1 MNMRFHTR
9 AKAQFLIAF
18 IAALKGRSSTGK
30 GELSMNRV
38 AILLVSAL
46 LLAGTTL
53 AQESAPKEKV
63 RTFTFTQDEPV
74 TMMAPFGMM
83 QREALPEGKIE
94 FFSAEMAGAGEVVT
108 AAPYTATATTEST
121 QVLADGNKIVNKT
134 SSFVAR
140 DSQGRTR
147 RETDLRRIGTMQVD
161 SPKMVF
167 INDPTTHTQY
177 IFTPGGGEAT
187 KVVRSEGT
195 WKEGPQII
203 DLRGM
208 RERRMK
214 ENVIVNV
221 QGAREGQQSK
231 ESAEQVKHED
241 LGTQT
246 IEGVSAQGKR
256 ETVTIPAGQI
266 GNERPIEMVTETWF
280 SPELHT
286 MVLRKHSD
294 PRVGESTYR
303 LTDIKRN
310 EPDAALFQPPPG
322 TKVSIE
328 RSLEVHREVA
338 PSKE

>member
-1 MNMRFHTR
+1 
-9 AKAQFLIAF
+9 
-18 IAALKGRSSTGK
+18 
-30 GELSMNRV
+30 MNRI
-38 AILLVSAL
+38 AILLASAL
-46 LLAGTTL
+46 LLAGTAV

-63 RTFTFTQDEPV
+63 RTFTFTQGEPI

-83 QREALPEGKIE
+83 QYERMPEGKIE

-121 QVLADGNKIVNKT
+121 QVLADGNRIVNKT
-134 SSFVAR
+134 SSLVAR

-147 RETDLRRIGTMQVD
+147 RETDLHRIGTMQVD
-161 SPKMVF
+161 SPKTVF

-187 KVVRSEGT
+187 KVIRSEGN
-195 WKEGPQII
+195 WKESPQII
-203 DLRGM
+203 DLRSQ
-208 RERRMK
+208 REERLK
-214 ENVIVNV
+214 EKVILKVG
-221 QGAREGQQSK
+221 GAHEGQQSK
-231 ESAEQVKHED
+231 ESSEQVKHED

-266 GNERPIEMVTETWF
+266 GNERPIEIVTETWF

-294 PRVGESTYR
+294 PRLGDSTYR

-310 EPDAALFQPPPG
+310 EPDASLFQPPAGAKLRSEPI
-322 TKVSIE
+322 IE
-328 RSLEVHREVA
+328 LHRETA
-338 PSKE
+338 PPKE

>member
-1 MNMRFHTR
+1 
-9 AKAQFLIAF
+9 
-18 IAALKGRSSTGK
+18 
-30 GELSMNRV
+30 MNRI
-38 AILLVSAL
+38 AILLLSV
-46 LLAGTTL
+46 LAMAGSMA

-63 RTFTFTQDEPV
+63 RTFTFTQDEPI

-83 QREALPEGKIE
+83 QNERLPEGKIE

-121 QVLADGNKIVNKT
+121 QVLADGNRIVNKT

-147 RETDLRRIGTMQVD
+147 RETDLHRIGTMQVD
-161 SPKMVF
+161 SPKTVF

-177 IFTPGGGEAT
+177 IFTPGGEAT
-187 KVVRSEGT
+187 KVVRNEGN

-203 DLRGM
+203 ELRKM
-208 RERRMK
+208 REQRLK
-214 ENVIVNV
+214 DKTIVTV
-221 QGAREGQQSK
+221 QGAHEGQQSK
-231 ESAEQVKHED
+231 ESSEQIKRED

-256 ETVTIPAGQI
+256 ETVTIPAGEI
-266 GNERPIEMVTETWF
+266 GNEKPIEIVTETWF

-294 PRVGESTYR
+294 PRLGDSTYR
-303 LTDIKRN
+303 LTDIKHN
-310 EPDAALFQPPPG
+310 EPDASLFQPPPG
-322 TKVSIE
+322 AKVSIE
-328 RSLEVHREVA
+328 RQLEIHKEIA

>member
-1 MNMRFHTR
+1 
-9 AKAQFLIAF
+9 
-18 IAALKGRSSTGK
+18 
-30 GELSMNRV
+30 MNRI
-38 AILLVSAL
+38 AILLAGAL
-46 LLAGTTL
+46 LLAGSL
-53 AQESAPKEKV
+53 AAQESAPKEKV
-63 RTFTFTQDEPV
+63 RTFTFTQNEPI

-83 QREALPEGKIE
+83 QYERMPEGKIE

-121 QVLADGNKIVNKT
+121 QVLGDGNRIVNKT

-147 RETDLRRIGTMQVD
+147 RETDLHRIGTMQVD
-161 SPKMVF
+161 SPKTVF

-177 IFTPGGGEAT
+177 IFTPGGEAT
-187 KVVRSEGT
+187 KVVRSEGN
-195 WKEGPQII
+195 WKESPQII
-203 DLRGM
+203 ELRSQ
-208 RERRMK
+208 RELRLKDKTM
-214 ENVIVNV
+214 VTV
-221 QGAREGQQSK
+221 QHEGQQNK
-231 ESAEQVKHED
+231 ESSEQVKHED

-266 GNERPIEMVTETWF
+266 GNEKPIEIVTETWF

-294 PRVGESTYR
+294 PRLGESTYR

-310 EPDAALFQPPPG
+310 EPDASLFQAPAG
-322 TKVSIE
+322 AKVLVE
-328 RSLEVHREVA
+328 RTLELHKESA

>member
-1 MNMRFHTR
+1 
-9 AKAQFLIAF
+9 
-18 IAALKGRSSTGK
+18 
-30 GELSMNRV
+30 MNRI
-38 AILLVSAL
+38 AILLFSAL
-46 LLAGTTL
+46 AMAGSVA

-63 RTFTFTQDEPV
+63 RTFTFTQDEPI
-74 TMMAPFGMM
+74 TMRAPFGMM
-83 QREALPEGKIE
+83 QYQAMPEGKIE

-121 QVLADGNKIVNKT
+121 QVLADGNRIVNKT

-147 RETDLRRIGTMQVD
+147 RETDLHRIGTMQVD
-161 SPKMVF
+161 SPKTVF

-187 KVVRSEGT
+187 KVVRSEGN

-203 DLRGM
+203 ELRRA
-208 RERRMK
+208 REQRLK
-214 ENVIVNV
+214 DKTIVTV
-221 QGAREGQQSK
+221 QGAHEGQQSK
-231 ESAEQVKHED
+231 ESSEQVKHED

-256 ETVTIPAGQI
+256 ETATIPAGQI
-266 GNERPIEMVTETWF
+266 GNERPIEILTETWF
-280 SPELHT
+280 SPDLHT

-294 PRVGESTYR
+294 PRMGESTYR

-310 EPDAALFQPPPG
+310 EPDAALFQPPAG
-322 TKVSIE
+322 AKVNVEPIIE
-328 RSLEVHREVA
+328 LHKEMA

>member
-1 MNMRFHTR
+1 MRFYTR
-9 AKAQFLIAF
+9 AKAQCFIAF

-30 GELSMNRV
+30 GESSMNRIG
-38 AILLVSAL
+38 ILLVSAL
-46 LLAGTTL
+46 LLAGSVA

-63 RTFTFTQDEPV
+63 RTFTFTQDEPI
-74 TMMAPFGMM
+74 TMVAPLTMMM
-83 QREALPEGKIE
+83 QRERLPEGE
-94 FFSAEMAGAGEVVT
+94 VSFFSAEMAGAGEVVT

-121 QVLADGNKIVNKT
+121 QVLADGNRIVNKT

-147 RETDLRRIGTMQVD
+147 RETDLHRIGTMQVD
-161 SPKMVF
+161 SPKTVL

-187 KVVRSEGT
+187 KVIRSEGS

-203 DLRGM
+203 DLRSQ
-208 RERRMK
+208 REQRIK
-214 ENVIVNV
+214 EKTIVAL
-221 QGAREGQQSK
+221 QHAREGQSK
-231 ESAEQVKHED
+231 ESSEQVKHED

-266 GNERPIEMVTETWF
+266 GNERPIEIVTETWF

-294 PRVGESTYR
+294 PRTGDSTYR
-303 LTDIKRN
+303 LTDIKRT
-310 EPDAALFQPPPG
+310 EPDASLFHAPPG

>member
-1 MNMRFHTR
+1 
-9 AKAQFLIAF
+9 
-18 IAALKGRSSTGK
+18 
-30 GELSMNRV
+30 MNRI
-38 AILLVSAL
+38 AILLLSAFI
-46 LLAGTTL
+46 LAGTTV

-63 RTFTFTQDEPV
+63 RTFTFTQDEPI

-83 QREALPEGKIE
+83 QGERLPEGKIE

-108 AAPYTATATTEST
+108 AAPYSATAITDTT
-121 QVLADGNKIVNKT
+121 QVLADGNRIVNKT

-147 RETDLRRIGTMQVD
+147 RETDLHRIGTMQVD
-161 SPKMVF
+161 SPKTVF

-177 IFTPGGGEAT
+177 IFTPGGEAT
-187 KVVRSEGT
+187 KVIRSESIS
-195 WKEGPQII
+195 KEGPQII
-203 DLRGM
+203 DLGSQRD
-208 RERRMK
+208 RRPK
-214 ENVIVNV
+214 QKVIFNV
-221 QGAREGQQSK
+221 QGGHEVQQSSK
-231 ESAEQVKHED
+231 ESTEQVKHED

-256 ETVTIPAGQI
+256 DTVTIPAGQI
-266 GNERPIEMVTETWF
+266 GNERPIEIVTETWF

-294 PRVGESTYR
+294 PRQGESTYR
-303 LTDIKRN
+303 LTDINRN

-322 TKVSIE
+322 TKVSVE
-328 RSLEVHREVA
+328 PMLELHKEIA

>member
-1 MNMRFHTR
+1 
-9 AKAQFLIAF
+9 
-18 IAALKGRSSTGK
+18 
-30 GELSMNRV
+30 MNRIAV
-38 AILLVSAL
+38 LLAGAL
-46 LLAGTTL
+46 LLAGSL
-53 AQESAPKEKV
+53 AAQESAPKEKV
-63 RTFTFTQDEPV
+63 RTFTFTQNEPI

-83 QREALPEGKIE
+83 QYERVPEGKIE

-121 QVLADGNKIVNKT
+121 QVLGDGNRIVNKT

-147 RETDLRRIGTMQVD
+147 RETDLHRIGTMQVD
-161 SPKMVF
+161 SPKTVF

-177 IFTPGGGEAT
+177 IFTPGGEAT
-187 KVVRSEGT
+187 KVIRSEGN
-195 WKEGPQII
+195 WKESPQIL
-203 DLRGM
+203 DLRSSG
-208 RERRMK
+208 ERRINKQVIVKVGGPHDPQQRK
-214 ENVIVNV
+214 ENN
-221 QGAREGQQSK
+221 
-231 ESAEQVKHED
+231 EQIKNED

-246 IEGVSAQGKR
+246 IEGVAAQGKR

-266 GNERPIEMVTETWF
+266 GNEKPIEIVTETWF

-294 PRVGESTYR
+294 PRMGDSTYR
-303 LTDIKRN
+303 LTEIKRN

-322 TKVSIE
+322 TKVSVEPMIE
-328 RSLEVHREVA
+328 LHKELA

>member
-1 MNMRFHTR
+1 
-9 AKAQFLIAF
+9 
-18 IAALKGRSSTGK
+18 
-30 GELSMNRV
+30 MNRIV
-38 AILLVSAL
+38 ILLLGAL
-46 LLAGTTL
+46 LLAGTAL

-121 QVLADGNKIVNKT
+121 QVLADGNRIVNKT

-147 RETDLRRIGTMQVD
+147 RETDLHRIGTMQVD

-177 IFTPGGGEAT
+177 IFTPSGGQAT
-187 KVVRSEGT
+187 KVIRSEGSWT
-195 WKEGPQII
+195 EGPQII
-203 DLRGM
+203 DLRGA
-208 RERRMK
+208 RKPRLQDK
-214 ENVIVNV
+214 VFVTKPGV
-221 QGAREGQQSK
+221 QEHPQEEK

-246 IEGVSAQGKR
+246 IEGVSAQGRR
-256 ETVTIPAGQI
+256 ETITIPAGQI
-266 GNERPIEMVTETWF
+266 GNERPIEIVSETWF

-294 PRVGESTYR
+294 PRMGESTYR

-310 EPDAALFQPPPG
+310 EPDASLFQPPPG

>member
-1 MNMRFHTR
+1 
-9 AKAQFLIAF
+9 
-18 IAALKGRSSTGK
+18 
-30 GELSMNRV
+30 MNRIAV
-38 AILLVSAL
+38 FLLSAL
-46 LLAGTTL
+46 AMAGSVA

-63 RTFTFTQDEPV
+63 RTFTFTQNEPI
-74 TMMAPFGMM
+74 TMMAPFGIM
-83 QREALPEGKIE
+83 QGESLPEGKIA

-121 QVLADGNKIVNKT
+121 QVLADGNRIVNKT

-147 RETDLRRIGTMQVD
+147 RETDLNRIGTMQVD
-161 SPKMVF
+161 SPKTVL

-177 IFTPGGGEAT
+177 IFTPGGQAT
-187 KVVRSEGT
+187 KVIRSEGSG
-195 WKEGPQII
+195 KESPQII
-203 DLRGM
+203 ELRTA
-208 RERRMK
+208 REQRLK
-214 ENVIVNV
+214 EKVIAI
-221 QGAREGQQSK
+221 QGAHEAQQSK
-231 ESAEQVKHED
+231 ESSEQVKHED

-256 ETVTIPAGQI
+256 ETVTIPAGEI
-266 GNERPIEMVTETWF
+266 GNERPIEIVTETWF

-294 PRVGESTYR
+294 PRLGDSTYK

-322 TKVSIE
+322 AKVSIE
-328 RSLEVHREVA
+328 RSLELHREIA

>member
-1 MNMRFHTR
+1 MNRISILLF
-9 AKAQFLIAF
+9 
-18 IAALKGRSSTGK
+18 AAL
-30 GELSMNRV
+30 M
-38 AILLVSAL
+38 
-46 LLAGTTL
+46 LAGSAA
-53 AQESAPKEKV
+53 AQEAAPKEKV
-63 RTFTFTQDEPV
+63 RTFTFTQNDPI

-83 QREALPEGKIE
+83 QYERMPEGKIE

-121 QVLADGNKIVNKT
+121 QVLADGNRIVNKT

-140 DSQGRTR
+140 DSQGRMR
-147 RETDLRRIGTMQVD
+147 RETDLHRIGTMQVD
-161 SPKMVF
+161 SPKTVF

-177 IFTPGGGEAT
+177 IFTPGGEAT
-187 KVVRSEGT
+187 KVVRSQGT

-203 DLRGM
+203 DLRNGKG
-208 RERRMK
+208 ERHVNEK
-214 ENVIVNV
+214 VIVNV
-221 QGAREGQQSK
+221 QGAHERQQSK
-231 ESAEQVKHED
+231 ESSEQVKHED

-246 IEGVSAQGKR
+246 VEGVSAQGKR

-266 GNERPIEMVTETWF
+266 GNEKPIEIVTETWF

-294 PRVGESTYR
+294 PRLGDSTYR

-322 TKVSIE
+322 TKVSVE
-328 RSLEVHREVA
+328 PLLELHKEMA

>member
-1 MNMRFHTR
+1 
-9 AKAQFLIAF
+9 
-18 IAALKGRSSTGK
+18 
-30 GELSMNRV
+30 MNRF
-38 AILLVSAL
+38 AILLLSAL
-46 LLAGTTL
+46 VMAGSAA

-63 RTFTFTQDEPV
+63 RTFTFTQDEPI
-74 TMMAPFGMM
+74 TMMAPFSMMM
-83 QREALPEGKIE
+83 QNERLPEGKIE

-121 QVLADGNKIVNKT
+121 QVLADGNRIVNKT

-161 SPKMVF
+161 SPKTVF

-177 IFTPGGGEAT
+177 IFTPGGEAT
-187 KVVRSEGT
+187 KVVRSQGT

-203 DLRGM
+203 DLRGQ
-208 RERRMK
+208 REQRLK
-214 ENVIVNV
+214 EKVIVNM
-221 QGAREGQQSK
+221 QGAHEGQQSK
-231 ESAEQVKHED
+231 ESNEQVKHED

-266 GNERPIEMVTETWF
+266 GNERPIEIVTETWF

-294 PRVGESTYR
+294 PRMGDSTYR

-310 EPDAALFQPPPG
+310 EPDASLFQPPAG
-322 TKVSIE
+322 AKVSIE
-328 RSLEVHREVA
+328 RSLELHREVA

>member
-1 MNMRFHTR
+1 
-9 AKAQFLIAF
+9 
-18 IAALKGRSSTGK
+18 
-30 GELSMNRV
+30 MNRITV
-38 AILLVSAL
+38 LLVSAL
-46 LLAGTTL
+46 LLAGT
-53 AQESAPKEKV
+53 AVGQESAPKEKV
-63 RTFTFTQDEPV
+63 RTFTFTQDEPI

-147 RETDLRRIGTMQVD
+147 RETDLHRIGTMQVD

-167 INDPTTHTQY
+167 INDPTMHTQY
-177 IFTPGGGEAT
+177 IFTPGGEGT
-187 KVVRSEGT
+187 KVIRSEGN
-195 WKEGPQII
+195 WKEGPQIL
-203 DLRGM
+203 DLRSGKG
-208 RERRMK
+208 ERRVNEKVIMK
-214 ENVIVNV
+214 V
-221 QGAREGQQSK
+221 GGPHDLQQSK
-231 ESAEQVKHED
+231 ENSEQVKHED

-256 ETVTIPAGQI
+256 ETVTIPAGEI
-266 GNERPIEMVTETWF
+266 GNERPIEIVTETWF

-294 PRVGESTYR
+294 PRLGDSTYR

-310 EPDAALFQPPPG
+310 EPDASLFQPPAGAKLRSEP
-322 TKVSIE
+322 VIE
-328 RSLEVHREVA
+328 LRKETA

>member
-1 MNMRFHTR
+1 
-9 AKAQFLIAF
+9 
-18 IAALKGRSSTGK
+18 
-30 GELSMNRV
+30 MNRI
-38 AILLVSAL
+38 AILLLSAL
-46 LLAGTTL
+46 VMAGSAA

-63 RTFTFTQDEPV
+63 RTFTFTQDEPI
-74 TMMAPFGMM
+74 TMMSPFSMMM
-83 QREALPEGKIE
+83 QGERLPEGEIS

-108 AAPYTATATTEST
+108 AAPYSATATTEST
-121 QVLADGNKIVNKT
+121 QVLGDGNRIVNKT

-147 RETDLRRIGTMQVD
+147 RETDLHRIGTMQVD
-161 SPKMVF
+161 SPKTVF

-177 IFTPGGGEAT
+177 IFTPGGKAT
-187 KVVRSEGT
+187 KVIRSEGS

-203 DLRGM
+203 DLRGQ
-208 RERRMK
+208 RERRLK
-214 ENVIVNV
+214 EKVIVNV
-221 QGAREGQQSK
+221 QGMHEGQQSK
-231 ESAEQVKHED
+231 ESSEQVKHED

-266 GNERPIEMVTETWF
+266 GNERPIEIVTETWF

-294 PRVGESTYR
+294 PRMGDSTYR

-310 EPDAALFQPPPG
+310 EPDASLFQPPAG
-322 TKVSIE
+322 TKVSVE
-328 RSLEVHREVA
+328 PLLELHKEMA
-338 PSKE
+338 PGKE

>member
-1 MNMRFHTR
+1 
-9 AKAQFLIAF
+9 
-18 IAALKGRSSTGK
+18 
-30 GELSMNRV
+30 MNRI
-38 AILLVSAL
+38 AILLLSAL
-46 LLAGTTL
+46 AIAGSAA

-63 RTFTFTQDEPV
+63 RTFTFTQNEPI

-83 QREALPEGKIE
+83 QGESLPEGKIE

-121 QVLADGNKIVNKT
+121 QVLADGNRIVNKT

-147 RETDLRRIGTMQVD
+147 RETDLHRIGTMQID
-161 SPKMVF
+161 SPKTVF

-187 KVVRSEGT
+187 KVVRSEGN

-203 DLRGM
+203 ELRKT
-208 RERRMK
+208 REQRLK
-214 ENVIVNV
+214 DKTIVTV
-221 QGAREGQQSK
+221 QGAHEGQQSK
-231 ESAEQVKHED
+231 ESSEQVKRED

-246 IEGVSAQGKR
+246 IEGLSAQGKR

-266 GNERPIEMVTETWF
+266 GNERPIEIVTETWF
-280 SPELHT
+280 SPDLHT

-294 PRVGESTYR
+294 PRVGDSTYR

-310 EPDAALFQPPPG
+310 EPDASLFQPPPG

-328 RSLEVHREVA
+328 PMLELHKEIA

>member
-1 MNMRFHTR
+1 
-9 AKAQFLIAF
+9 
-18 IAALKGRSSTGK
+18 
-30 GELSMNRV
+30 MNRV

-46 LLAGTTL
+46 LLAGTAA

-83 QREALPEGKIE
+83 QRERLPEGEIA

-121 QVLADGNKIVNKT
+121 QVLGDGNKIVNKT

-147 RETDLRRIGTMQVD
+147 RETDLHRIGTMQVD

-187 KVVRSEGT
+187 KVIRSEGS

-203 DLRGM
+203 DLRGQ
-208 RERRMK
+208 REQRIK
-214 ENVIVNV
+214 EKTIVAL
-221 QGAREGQQSK
+221 QHAREGQSK
-231 ESAEQVKHED
+231 ESSEQVKHED

-266 GNERPIEMVTETWF
+266 GNERPIEIVTETWF

-294 PRVGESTYR
+294 PRMGDSTYR
-303 LTDIKRN
+303 LTDIKRT
-310 EPDAALFQPPPG
+310 EPDASLFHAPPG

-328 RSLEVHREVA
+328 RSLELHREVA

>member
-1 MNMRFHTR
+1 
-9 AKAQFLIAF
+9 
-18 IAALKGRSSTGK
+18 
-30 GELSMNRV
+30 MNRIAV
-38 AILLVSAL
+38 LLLSAL
-46 LLAGTTL
+46 MMAGSAA

-63 RTFTFTQDEPV
+63 RTFTFTQDEPI

-83 QREALPEGKIE
+83 QGERLPEGKIE

-121 QVLADGNKIVNKT
+121 QVLADGNRIVNKT

-147 RETDLRRIGTMQVD
+147 RETDLHRIGTMQVD
-161 SPKMVF
+161 SPKTVF
-167 INDPTTHTQY
+167 INDPATHTQY
-177 IFTPGGGEAT
+177 IFTPGGEAT
-187 KVVRSEGT
+187 KVVRSEGS
-195 WKEGPQII
+195 WKEKPQII
-203 DLRGM
+203 ELRTA
-208 RERRMK
+208 RERSVK
-214 ENVIVNV
+214 DKVFVTT
-221 QGAREGQQSK
+221 QGVREIQQSK
-231 ESAEQVKHED
+231 ESNEQVKHED

-256 ETVTIPAGQI
+256 ETITIPAGQI
-266 GNERPIEMVTETWF
+266 GNERPIEIVTETWF

-294 PRVGESTYR
+294 PRLGDSTYR

-310 EPDAALFQPPPG
+310 EPDASLFQPPAG
-322 TKVSIE
+322 TKVFVE
-328 RSLEVHREVA
+328 PALELHKEIA

>member
-1 MNMRFHTR
+1 
-9 AKAQFLIAF
+9 
-18 IAALKGRSSTGK
+18 
-30 GELSMNRV
+30 MNRI
-38 AILLVSAL
+38 AILLLSACVL
-46 LLAGTTL
+46 VGSAA

-74 TMMAPFGMM
+74 TMMAPFSMMM
-83 QREALPEGKIE
+83 QNERLPEGKIE

-147 RETDLRRIGTMQVD
+147 RETDLHRIGTMQVD
-161 SPKMVF
+161 SPKTVF

-177 IFTPGGGEAT
+177 IFTPGGEAT
-187 KVVRSEGT
+187 KVVRSQGT

-203 DLRGM
+203 DLRGQ
-208 RERRMK
+208 RERRLK
-214 ENVIVNV
+214 EKVIVNV
-221 QGAREGQQSK
+221 QGAHEGQQSK
-231 ESAEQVKHED
+231 ESNEQVKHED

-266 GNERPIEMVTETWF
+266 GNERPIEIVTETWF

-294 PRVGESTYR
+294 PRMGDSTYR

-310 EPDAALFQPPPG
+310 EPDAALFQPPAG
-322 TKVSIE
+322 TKVSVE
-328 RSLEVHREVA
+328 PLLELH
-338 PSKE
+338 K